1 MKAKQINMSNRDSIR
16 LREKNS
22 VGLMSKTDNIQLT
35 LLALPAIVLII
46 ILRYIPMFGTIL
58 AFKDYNY
65 SQGILGSEWV
75 GLTNF
80 EFFFKS
86 KDAFVIT
93 RNTLLYNIAFIIIG
107 QVISIAFAIMLTNMS
122 KKAMGFFQTVLFQ
135 PFYLSWVVVAYI
147 SLIFLSY
154 DSGLLNKMLTAVG
167 LKAISWYDSP
177 QYWPLILT
185 FFRFWKTLGYDA
197 LIYYTYILA
206 FDQSIYEAANIDGCS
221 AFQTITRITVPML
234 KPTIVLLVIMA
245 IGKIFSADFGL
256 FYQLP
261 RQSGALRNVT
271 DVVETYTYR
280 TLTSGG
286 HIGVSSAVGL
296 TQGVVGFVLVI
307 IANKVAKK
315 FDEENSIF

>member
-1 MKAKQINMSNRDSIR
+1 MKEKNKKRKQ
-16 LREKNS
+16 NS
-22 VGLMSKTDNIQLT
+22 VGLMSKGDNIQLT
-35 LLALPAIVLII
+35 LLALPAIVLIF

-65 SQGILGSEWV
+65 SQGIFGSAWA

-93 RNTLLYNIAFIIIG
+93 RNTLLYNAAFIAIG

-122 KKAMGFFQTVLFQ
+122 KRAVGFFQTALFQ
-135 PFYLSWVVVAYI
+135 PFYLSWVVVAYV

-154 DSGLLNKMLTAVG
+154 DSGLLNKMLTALG
-167 LKAISWYDSP
+167 LGAVSWYDSP
-177 QYWPLILT
+177 QYWPFILT

-197 LIYYTYILA
+197 LIYYTYILS
-206 FDQSIYEAANIDGCS
+206 FDQSVYDAASIDGCS
-221 AFQTITRITVPML
+221 AFQTITKITVPML
-234 KPTIVLLVIMA
+234 KPTVILLVIMA

-271 DVVETYTYR
+271 DVVETYTFR
-280 TLTSGG
+280 TLTSSG

-296 TQGVVGFVLVI
+296 TQGVVGFVLVM
-307 IANKVAKK
+307 IANKITKK
-315 FDEENSIF
+315 FDAENSIF

>member
-1 MKAKQINMSNRDSIR
+1 MKEKNKKRKQ
-16 LREKNS
+16 NS
-22 VGLMSKTDNIQLT
+22 VGLMSKGDNIQLT
-35 LLALPAIVLII
+35 LLALPAIVLIF

-65 SQGILGSEWV
+65 SQGIFGSAWA

-93 RNTLLYNIAFIIIG
+93 RNTLLYNAAFIAIG

-122 KKAMGFFQTVLFQ
+122 KRAVGFFQTALFQ
-135 PFYLSWVVVAYI
+135 PFYLSWVVVAYV

-154 DSGLLNKMLTAVG
+154 DSGLLNKMLTALG
-167 LKAISWYDSP
+167 LGAVSWYDSP
-177 QYWPLILT
+177 QYWPFILT

-197 LIYYTYILA
+197 LIYYTYILS
-206 FDQSIYEAANIDGCS
+206 FDQSMYDAASIDGCS
-221 AFQTITRITVPML
+221 AFQTITKITVPML
-234 KPTIVLLVIMA
+234 KPTVILLVIMA

-271 DVVETYTYR
+271 DVVETYTFR
-280 TLTSGG
+280 TLTSSG

-296 TQGVVGFVLVI
+296 TQGVVGFVLVM
-307 IANKVAKK
+307 IANKITKK
-315 FDEENSIF
+315 FDAENSIF